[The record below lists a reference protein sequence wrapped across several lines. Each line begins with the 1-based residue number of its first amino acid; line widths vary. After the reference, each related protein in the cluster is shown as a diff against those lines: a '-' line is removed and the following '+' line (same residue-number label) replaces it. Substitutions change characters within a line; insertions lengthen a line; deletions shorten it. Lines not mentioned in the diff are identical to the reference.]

1 MKKTLILFV
10 CAILATLS
18 ALAEQTPP
26 RLACESLFSNKSIR
40 NENTQVV
47 INTTEKSYFRSF
59 KVNGDPQLVKLIEE
73 KVIIDRKRASETVE
87 KYDGSDTYRIILN
100 IPNGEYIIN
109 VGFTKINDT
118 DATLFVEAPLK
129 AFE

>member
-1 MKKTLILFV
+1 MKKTLLLFV
-10 CAILATLS
+10 CAIFTALS

-59 KVNGDPQLVKLIEE
+59 KVDGDPQLVKLIEE
-73 KVIIDRKRASETVE
+73 KVSIDKKRA
-87 KYDGSDTYRIILN
+87 Y
-100 IPNGEYIIN
+100 
-109 VGFTKINDT
+109 
-118 DATLFVEAPLK
+118 
-129 AFE
+129 